1 MSKFDYDRSAATADR
16 LIDKF
21 GQQGTITRMENIGQ
35 PWKPVQSKV
44 NYPCRL
50 VVLSYTAKD
59 IDGTLIK
66 AGDKKV
72 YVSAIGLKIE
82 PKTTDKLVING
93 KENTIISVDQLNPA
107 GTPVYY
113 VCQCR
118 S

>member
-16 LIDKF
+16 LIDKS
-21 GQQGTITRMENIGQ
+21 GQQGTITRMENTGPAWNPI
-35 PWKPVQSKV
+35 QSKV

-50 VVLSYTAKD
+50 VVLKYSAKD
-59 IDGTLIK
+59 IDGSLIK

-82 PKTTDKLVING
+82 PKTTDKLIIQG

-107 GTPVYY
+107 GTVVYY
-113 VCQCR
+113 ICQCR
-118 S
+118 L

>member
-1 MSKFDYDRSAATADR
+1 MLKFDYDRSAATAAR
-16 LIDKF
+16 LLDKF
-21 GQQGTITRMENIGQ
+21 GQQGTITRMENTGQ
-35 PWKPVQSKV
+35 PWKPVQNKV

-82 PKTTDKLVING
+82 PKTTDKLLIQG
-93 KENTIISVDQLNPA
+93 KENTIISVDELNPA